1 MVGQGTGQWRILE
14 KLLKGAPLAIM
25 AEQLPTIGA
34 EGQQRRELTL
44 LIMKL
49 AAATLLSGDKNREED
64 EEQGENKDRPGT
76 AQGWGQGLVNGAPGE
91 NGQGADGVG
100 GEGADV
106 VDQEPDGQ
114 KKEEKGEIGCKGTG
128 QGTGQGEAGEDG
140 EDGEDGRE
148 RAPAAEVLA

>member
-14 KLLKGAPLAIM
+14 KLLKGAPLSIM

-76 AQGWGQGLVNGAPGE
+76 AQSWGQGPVNGAPGE
-91 NGQGADGVG
+91 NRQGADGVCR
-100 GEGADV
+100 EGTDV
-106 VDQEPDGQ
+106 VDEEPDGQ
-114 KKEEKGEIGCKGTG
+114 KEEEKGEIGGTSTG

-140 EDGEDGRE
+140 SEG
-148 RAPAAEVLA
+148 APAAEMLA